1 MTPQIITT
9 LVIIAAMFAL
19 MLLNKFPLA
28 VTMTLAG
35 VALWITGIVE
45 PAKLYSSFGGSTI
58 IFLIGMSIEVYALEA
73 TGLVDMAAAK
83 IFRGKVVEKERI
95 AVFVTC
101 LFSGIITG
109 FISNTA
115 LVVLMIPVLAGAAV
129 KSCGKLHP
137 KYLLMGV
144 AVEATVGESI
154 SLIGGAPNL
163 AAQGALEAAG
173 VETMGFFSAAP
184 LTIVLVVITAFYFA
198 TIGYNILVKTC
209 KFDDPLAAGQL
220 DAPKD
225 VPSAPLWKRLV
236 AIGVLVGSI
245 VCFILKVADNQVIT
259 FIGCIILWITGTVPV
274 VPSLKNV
281 DWNTM
286 WNLNFCLVVASAVN
300 TSGTGT
306 WVANG
311 ILKILGDNANY
322 TTIILCVAAIGGIL
336 TQFMSNT
343 ATNAM
348 FTPICISLAQGIGG
362 ILTQFMSNTATNAMF
377 TPICIS
383 LAQGIGVSPLAIV
396 IPALVMVNNA
406 VISPIGSPCMT
417 VSLAGGY
424 RPKDY
429 LVVGLPL
436 LIILIPF
443 TVLASLLFYAV

>member
-1 MTPQIITT
+1 MTPEIITT
-9 LVIIAAMFAL
+9 LVIIVAMFAL

-28 VTMTLAG
+28 VTMTLTG
-35 VALWITGIVE
+35 VALWLTGIVE
-45 PAKLYSSFGGSTI
+45 PAKLYSNFGGSTI
-58 IFLIGMSIEVYALEA
+58 IFLIGMSIEVYALEV
-73 TGLVDMAAAK
+73 TGLVDMAASK
-83 IFRGKVVEKERI
+83 IFRGKVVEKERV

-101 LFSGIITG
+101 MFSGIITG

-209 KFDDPLAAGQL
+209 DFDDPLVTGSL
-220 DAPKD
+220 DAPKEA
-225 VPSAPLWKRLV
+225 PTAPLWKQLV

-245 VCFILKVADNQVIT
+245 ICFIIKLADNQVIT
-259 FIGCIILWITGTVPV
+259 FIGCIILWI
-274 VPSLKNV
+274 
-281 DWNTM
+281 
-286 WNLNFCLVVASAVN
+286 LN
-300 TSGTGT
+300 
-306 WVANG
+306 
-311 ILKILGDNANY
+311 ILGDNANY
-322 TTIILCVAAIGGIL
+322 TTIILCVAA
-336 TQFMSNT
+336 
-343 ATNAM
+343 
-348 FTPICISLAQGIGG
+348 IGG

>member
-225 VPSAPLWKRLV
+225 APSAPLWKRLV

-306 WVANG
+306 
-311 ILKILGDNANY
+311 
-322 TTIILCVAAIGGIL
+322 
-336 TQFMSNT
+336 
-343 ATNAM
+343 
-348 FTPICISLAQGIGG
+348 
-362 ILTQFMSNTATNAMF
+362 
-377 TPICIS
+377 
-383 LAQGIGVSPLAIV
+383 
-396 IPALVMVNNA
+396 
-406 VISPIGSPCMT
+406 
-417 VSLAGGY
+417 
-424 RPKDY
+424 
-429 LVVGLPL
+429 
-436 LIILIPF
+436 
-443 TVLASLLFYAV
+443 

>member
-225 VPSAPLWKRLV
+225 APSAPLWKRLV

-348 FTPICISLAQGIGG
+348 FTPICISLAQGIG
-362 ILTQFMSNTATNAMF
+362 
-377 TPICIS
+377 
-383 LAQGIGVSPLAIV
+383 VSPLAIV

-406 VISPIGSPCMT
+406 VISPSAAP
-417 VSLAGGY
+417 A
-424 RPKDY
+424 
-429 LVVGLPL
+429 
-436 LIILIPF
+436 
-443 TVLASLLFYAV
+443 

>member
-1 MTPQIITT
+1 MTPQITAT
-9 LVIIAAMFAL
+9 LIIIGVMFVV
-19 MLLNKFPLA
+19 MMLNKFPLA

-35 VALWITGIVE
+35 IALWLAGVVE
-45 PAKLYSSFGGSTI
+45 PAKLYSNFGGSTI
-58 IFLIGMSIEVYALEA
+58 IFLIGMSIEVYALEV

-101 LFSGIITG
+101 MFSGVVTG

-115 LVVLMIPVLAGAAV
+115 LVMMMIPVIAGAAI
-129 KSCGKLHP
+129 KSSGRLHP

-163 AAQGALEAAG
+163 AAQGALESAG
-173 VETMGFFSAAP
+173 VETMGFFSCAP
-184 LTIVLVVITAFYFA
+184 LMFVLVVITAIYFA

-209 KFDDPLAAGQL
+209 DFDDPLAKTEEVQAN
-220 DAPKD
+220 DEYKN
-225 VPSAPLWKRLV
+225 VPLWKQLV
-236 AIGVLVGSI
+236 AIGVLIASI
-245 VCFILKVADNQVIT
+245 ICFILKVADNQVIT
-259 FIGCIILWITGTVPV
+259 FIGCVILWITGVIKV

-286 WNLNFCLVVASAVN
+286 WNLNFCLVVAGAVN
-300 TSGTGT
+300 SSGTGK

-311 ILKILGDNANY
+311 ILGLLGANANY
-322 TTIILCVAAIGGIL
+322 TTIILCVAVIGGLL
-336 TQFMSNT
+336 TQLMSNT

-348 FTPICISLAQGIGG
+348 FTPICIA
-362 ILTQFMSNTATNAMF
+362 
-377 TPICIS
+377 
-383 LAQGIGVSPLAIV
+383 LAQGIGVSPLAVV

-406 VISPIGSPCMT
+406 VTTPIGSPCMT

-429 LVVGLPL
+429 MLVGLPL
-436 LIILIPF
+436 VIILIPF
-443 TVLASLLFYAV
+443 TVLASLLFYAA

>member
-9 LVIIAAMFAL
+9 LVIIVAMFAL

-28 VTMTLAG
+28 VTMTLTG
-35 VALWITGIVE
+35 VALWLTGIVE
-45 PAKLYSSFGGSTI
+45 PAKLYSNFGGSTI
-58 IFLIGMSIEVYALEA
+58 IFLIGMSIEVYALEV
-73 TGLVDMAAAK
+73 TGLVDMAASK
-83 IFRGKVVEKERI
+83 IFRGKVVEKERV

-101 LFSGIITG
+101 MFSGIITG

-184 LTIVLVVITAFYFA
+184 LTLVLVVITAFYFA

-209 KFDDPLAAGQL
+209 NFDDPLVTGSL
-220 DAPKD
+220 DAPKEA
-225 VPSAPLWKRLV
+225 PTAPLWKQLV
-236 AIGVLVGSI
+236 AIGVLVGS
-245 VCFILKVADNQVIT
+245 
-259 FIGCIILWITGTVPV
+259 IILWITGTVPV

-311 ILKILGDNANY
+311 ILNILGDNANY
-322 TTIILCVAAIGGIL
+322 TTIILCVAA
-336 TQFMSNT
+336 
-343 ATNAM
+343 
-348 FTPICISLAQGIGG
+348 IGG

-436 LIILIPF
+436 LVILIPF

>member
-1 MTPQIITT
+1 MTPQIIAT

-19 MLLNKFPLA
+19 MILNKVPLA
-28 VTMTLAG
+28 VTMTLTG
-35 VALWITGIVE
+35 IALWLAGIVE
-45 PAKLYSSFGGSTI
+45 PAKLYSNFGGSTI
-58 IFLIGMSIEVYALEA
+58 IFLIGMSIEVYALEV
-73 TGLVDMAAAK
+73 TGLVDLAASK
-83 IFRGKVVEKERI
+83 VFRGRVVEQERL

-101 LFSGIITG
+101 MFSGVITG

-115 LVVLMIPVLAGAAV
+115 LVVLMIPVIAGAAV

-137 KYLLMGV
+137 KYLLMGI

-163 AAQGALEAAG
+163 AAQGALEDAG
-173 VETMGFFSAAP
+173 VETMGFFSCAP
-184 LTIVLVVITAFYFA
+184 LTLVLVVITAIYFA

-209 KFDDPLAAGQL
+209 DFDDPLAGQ
-220 DAPKD
+220 DSSGEKKSIDCPR
-225 VPSAPLWKRLV
+225 WKQIV
-236 AIGVLVGSI
+236 AIAVLIGSI

-259 FIGCIILWITGTVPV
+259 FIGCIILWTTGVLPV
-274 VPSLKNV
+274 VPSLKQI

-286 WNLNFCLVVASAVN
+286 WVLNFCLVVAGAVN
-300 TSGTGT
+300 TSGTGA
-306 WVANG
+306 WVADN
-311 ILKILGDNANY
+311 ILSFLGENANY

-348 FTPICISLAQGIGG
+348 FTPICIA
-362 ILTQFMSNTATNAMF
+362 
-377 TPICIS
+377 
-383 LAQGIGVSPLAIV
+383 LAQGIGVSPLAVV

-406 VISPIGSPCMT
+406 VTTPIGSPCMT

-429 LVVGLPL
+429 LLVGIPL
-436 LIILIPF
+436 VIILIPF
-443 TVLASLLFYAV
+443 TVLASLIFYGI

>member
-1 MTPQIITT
+1 
-9 LVIIAAMFAL
+9 
-19 MLLNKFPLA
+19 
-28 VTMTLAG
+28 
-35 VALWITGIVE
+35 
-45 PAKLYSSFGGSTI
+45 
-58 IFLIGMSIEVYALEA
+58 MSIEVYALEA

-83 IFRGKVVEKERI
+83 IFRGKVVEKERL

-225 VPSAPLWKRLV
+225 APSAPLWKQLV

-245 VCFILKVADNQVIT
+245 VCFILKVSDNQVIT

-348 FTPICISLAQGIGG
+348 FTPICISLAQGIG
-362 ILTQFMSNTATNAMF
+362 
-377 TPICIS
+377 
-383 LAQGIGVSPLAIV
+383 VSPLAIV

>member
-144 AVEATVGESI
+144 AVEATVG
-154 SLIGGAPNL
+154 
-163 AAQGALEAAG
+163 
-173 VETMGFFSAAP
+173 
-184 LTIVLVVITAFYFA
+184 
-198 TIGYNILVKTC
+198 YNILVKTC

-220 DAPKD
+220 DAPTD

-348 FTPICISLAQGIGG
+348 FTPICISLAQGIG
-362 ILTQFMSNTATNAMF
+362 
-377 TPICIS
+377 
-383 LAQGIGVSPLAIV
+383 VSPLAIV

>member
-144 AVEATVGESI
+144 A
-154 SLIGGAPNL
+154 
-163 AAQGALEAAG
+163 
-173 VETMGFFSAAP
+173 
-184 LTIVLVVITAFYFA
+184 
-198 TIGYNILVKTC
+198 
-209 KFDDPLAAGQL
+209 
-220 DAPKD
+220 
-225 VPSAPLWKRLV
+225 
-236 AIGVLVGSI
+236 
-245 VCFILKVADNQVIT
+245 DNQVIT

-348 FTPICISLAQGIGG
+348 FTPICISLAQGIG
-362 ILTQFMSNTATNAMF
+362 
-377 TPICIS
+377 
-383 LAQGIGVSPLAIV
+383 VSPLAIV

>member
-184 LTIVLVVITAFYFA
+184 LTLVLVVITAFYFA

-348 FTPICISLAQGIGG
+348 FTPICISLAQGIG
-362 ILTQFMSNTATNAMF
+362 
-377 TPICIS
+377 
-383 LAQGIGVSPLAIV
+383 VSPLAIV

>member
-73 TGLVDMAAAK
+73 
-83 IFRGKVVEKERI
+83 
-95 AVFVTC
+95 
-101 LFSGIITG
+101 
-109 FISNTA
+109 
-115 LVVLMIPVLAGAAV
+115 
-129 KSCGKLHP
+129 
-137 KYLLMGV
+137 
-144 AVEATVGESI
+144 
-154 SLIGGAPNL
+154 
-163 AAQGALEAAG
+163 AG

-184 LTIVLVVITAFYFA
+184 LTLVLVVITAFYFA

-225 VPSAPLWKRLV
+225 APSAPLWKQLV

-322 TTIILCVAAIGGIL
+322 TTIILCVA
-336 TQFMSNT
+336 
-343 ATNAM
+343 
-348 FTPICISLAQGIGG
+348 GIGG

>member
-225 VPSAPLWKRLV
+225 APSAPLWKRLV

-348 FTPICISLAQGIGG
+348 FTPICISLAQGIG
-362 ILTQFMSNTATNAMF
+362 
-377 TPICIS
+377 
-383 LAQGIGVSPLAIV
+383 VSPLAIV

-406 VISPIGSPCMT
+406 VISPHQYLSGCLSGLGDTAYRHLYVKDLSYKYCR
-417 VSLAGGY
+417 AGIQ
-424 RPKDY
+424 P
-429 LVVGLPL
+429 
-436 LIILIPF
+436 
-443 TVLASLLFYAV
+443 

>member
-184 LTIVLVVITAFYFA
+184 LTIVLVVITVFTLQPSA
-198 TIGYNILVKTC
+198 TISLSRPASSMI
-209 KFDDPLAAGQL
+209 PW
-220 DAPKD
+220 P
-225 VPSAPLWKRLV
+225 
-236 AIGVLVGSI
+236 
-245 VCFILKVADNQVIT
+245 
-259 FIGCIILWITGTVPV
+259 PV
-274 VPSLKNV
+274 SS
-281 DWNTM
+281 M
-286 WNLNFCLVVASAVN
+286 
-300 TSGTGT
+300 
-306 WVANG
+306 
-311 ILKILGDNANY
+311 
-322 TTIILCVAAIGGIL
+322 
-336 TQFMSNT
+336 
-343 ATNAM
+343 
-348 FTPICISLAQGIGG
+348 
-362 ILTQFMSNTATNAMF
+362 
-377 TPICIS
+377 
-383 LAQGIGVSPLAIV
+383 
-396 IPALVMVNNA
+396 
-406 VISPIGSPCMT
+406 
-417 VSLAGGY
+417 
-424 RPKDY
+424 RPKMC
-429 LVVGLPL
+429 LPL
-436 LIILIPF
+436 LCGSGLSR
-443 TVLASLLFYAV
+443 LAFWSAPSCASSSRLPITRSLPSSAASFSGSPARSPWFPLSRTWIGTPCGI

>member
-9 LVIIAAMFAL
+9 LVIIVAMFAL

-28 VTMTLAG
+28 VTMTLTG
-35 VALWITGIVE
+35 VALWLTGIVE
-45 PAKLYSSFGGSTI
+45 PAKLYSNFGGSTI
-58 IFLIGMSIEVYALEA
+58 IFLIGMSIEVYALEV
-73 TGLVDMAAAK
+73 TGLVDMAASK
-83 IFRGKVVEKERI
+83 IFRGKVVEKERV

-101 LFSGIITG
+101 MFSGIITG

-184 LTIVLVVITAFYFA
+184 LTLVLVVITAFYFA

-209 KFDDPLAAGQL
+209 NFDDPLVTGSL
-220 DAPKD
+220 DAPKEA
-225 VPSAPLWKRLV
+225 PTAPLWKQLV
-236 AIGVLVGSI
+236 A
-245 VCFILKVADNQVIT
+245 
-259 FIGCIILWITGTVPV
+259 
-274 VPSLKNV
+274 
-281 DWNTM
+281 
-286 WNLNFCLVVASAVN
+286 
-300 TSGTGT
+300 
-306 WVANG
+306 
-311 ILKILGDNANY
+311 
-322 TTIILCVAAIGGIL
+322 
-336 TQFMSNT
+336 
-343 ATNAM
+343 
-348 FTPICISLAQGIGG
+348 IGG

-436 LIILIPF
+436 LVILIPF

>member
-9 LVIIAAMFAL
+9 LVIIVAMFAL

-28 VTMTLAG
+28 VTMTLTG
-35 VALWITGIVE
+35 VALWLTGIVE
-45 PAKLYSSFGGSTI
+45 PAKLYSNFGGSTI
-58 IFLIGMSIEVYALEA
+58 IFLIGMSIEVYALEV
-73 TGLVDMAAAK
+73 TGLVDMAASK
-83 IFRGKVVEKERI
+83 IFRGKVVEKERV

-101 LFSGIITG
+101 MFSGIITG

-184 LTIVLVVITAFYFA
+184 L
-198 TIGYNILVKTC
+198 
-209 KFDDPLAAGQL
+209 
-220 DAPKD
+220 
-225 VPSAPLWKRLV
+225 WKQLV

-245 VCFILKVADNQVIT
+245 ICFIIKLADNQVIT

-311 ILKILGDNANY
+311 ILNILGDNANY
-322 TTIILCVAAIGGIL
+322 TTIILCVAA
-336 TQFMSNT
+336 
-343 ATNAM
+343 
-348 FTPICISLAQGIGG
+348 IGG

-436 LIILIPF
+436 LVILIPF